1 MKLILKIAKNE
12 LRNLFYSPVAWLTL
26 LVFFVIA
33 SLTYCNSLYSMANT
47 QEVMIRNSNPGWNWL
62 PNSLTSGLFTDL
74 YKNAASY
81 LYLFIPLLTMGLIS
95 RERNEDT
102 MRLLFSSPVTTR
114 QVVLGKYLGIVGYL
128 LLLVAVIMLFMVLGF
143 FNIRDVDYGLFFSG
157 ALGFYLLVC
166 AYAAIG
172 LYMSS
177 LSVHFIIS
185 SIGTFMVIFV
195 LDRIGMLWQEYD
207 FIRDLTWFLSLQ
219 HRTQTMVMGL
229 IITRDIFYF
238 LVVTFIFVSFTIIK
252 LRSERESKPWYIK
265 AGRYALVMV
274 LALAVGYTSSRPALT
289 GYMDTTA
296 TQKNT
301 IPKEMQAL
309 IKAMGDSSLEVT
321 LFDNL
326 LSTTSKIK
334 KGLPV
339 SRNPEYLAAF
349 WEPYLRFKPGIDF
362 KYEYYYNIDPR
373 TSDSIWYQRYPGKS
387 VHEIATKVA
396 QRSDIDLT
404 PFKKPDQTYKIA
416 NMAPEYNRM
425 VMQLKYRGRTEILRT
440 MDDVQTWPG
449 LSNVAAVFKRLLE
462 PEKISK
468 TYFVTG
474 HLERNIHILGERGYS
489 AHTAKWER
497 QSIINM
503 GLDVDTLNLNF
514 QDIPANA
521 TVLVLADPII
531 NLSPVVQAKLK
542 SYIESGGNM
551 MLLGKPGRQY
561 VINPVLKQLGIQ
573 LHPGQ
578 LVQPSYD
585 ETHEKVISRFTP
597 EATSLSFE
605 AGDGPIGTSTVT
617 AIFSDSDSNTAGY
630 TNKPLLLTQT
640 GKTWLKAGD
649 LVIDSTLPPFNAA
662 AGDVVKDSFTTAV
675 HLTRRVKGKEQRILV
690 FGGADFISNM
700 RLSPNID
707 FIRAAHSWLTYNHFP
722 VEIPIVMPKDILL
735 NIGERA
741 AKVQKIAFIWVLPGL
756 ILLLGLILLIRRK
769 RK

>member
-1 MKLILKIAKNE
+1 MKLIFKIAKNE
-12 LRNLFYSPVAWLTL
+12 LRNLFYSPIAWLTL
-26 LVFFVIA
+26 LVFWVIA
-33 SLTYCNSLYSMANT
+33 SLTYCNNLYSMANT
-47 QEVMIRNSNPGWNWL
+47 QEIMIKNSNPGWNWL
-62 PNSLTSGLFTDL
+62 PNSLTGGLFSGI

-81 LYLFIPLLTMGLIS
+81 LYLFIPLLTMGLVS

-114 QVVLGKYLGIVGYL
+114 QVVLGKYLGIVCYL
-128 LLLVAVIMLFMVLGF
+128 LMLVAVIVVFMVLGF
-143 FNIRDVDYGLFFSG
+143 LNIHDADYGLFFSG

-177 LSVHFIIS
+177 LSIHFIIS
-185 SIGTFMVIFV
+185 GIGTFMVIFV

-238 LVVTFIFVSFTIIK
+238 LVVAFIFVCFTIIK

-274 LALAVGYTSSRPALT
+274 LALVVGYTSSRPMLT
-289 GYMDTTA
+289 AYWDTTA
-296 TQKNT
+296 AQKNT

-326 LSTTSKIK
+326 LSTTSMTK
-334 KGLPV
+334 KGFPV
-339 SRNPEYLAAF
+339 SRNPEYFAGF
-349 WEPYLRFKPGIDF
+349 WEPYLRFKPDINF
-362 KYEYYYNIDPR
+362 KYEYYYDIDPR

-387 VHEIATKVA
+387 VREIATKVA

-404 PFKKPDQTYKIA
+404 QFKTPEQIRKVADMT
-416 NMAPEYNRM
+416 PEYNRM

-440 MDDVQTWPG
+440 MDDLQTWPG

-474 HLERNIHILGERGYS
+474 DLERNIHIMGERGYS
-489 AHTAKWER
+489 GHTAKWER

-514 QDIPANA
+514 QNIPGN
-521 TVLVLADPII
+521 TKVLVLADPIMD
-531 NLSPVVQAKLK
+531 LSPVVQAKIR
-542 SYIESGGNM
+542 SYIDAGGNM
-551 MLLGKPGRQY
+551 MILGKPGKQY
-561 VINPVLKQLGIQ
+561 VMNPVLKQLGVQ
-573 LHPGQ
+573 LHKGQ
-578 LVQPSYD
+578 IVQPSYD
-585 ETHEKVISRFTP
+585 ETHEKVISLFTP
-597 EATSLSFE
+597 EAINLSFE
-605 AGDGPIGTSTVT
+605 AGGGPIGTPTVT
-617 AIFSDSDSNTAGY
+617 AVVSDSNTNY
-630 TNKPLLLTQT
+630 TNKPLLLTQK
-640 GKTWLKAGD
+640 GKTWLKAGS

-662 AGDVVKDSFTTAV
+662 AGDVMKDSLATAT
-675 HLTRRVKGKEQRILV
+675 HLTRRINDKEQRVLV

-700 RLSPNID
+700 RLLQNTD

-722 VEIPIVMPKDILL
+722 IDIPIVMPKDVLL

-741 AKVQKIAFIWVLPGL
+741 AKVQKITFIWVLPGL
-756 ILLLGLILLIRRK
+756 ILLLGSILLIRRK